1 MEHLHAQ
8 NLHLSKNSR
17 HLGAY
22 RGNQKVL
29 IIFTL
34 GYEMITIETKLLA
47 LISSVGDSPN
57 LTVVNSFYPFSS

>member
-1 MEHLHAQ
+1 MHKISICQKIPDTWVPIE
-8 NLHLSKNSR
+8 
-17 HLGAY
+17 
-22 RGNQKVL
+22 GNKKVL